1 MGLGAVFLGHVILKA
16 VEALQWHSS
25 PEHVVSAA
33 EPVELH
39 PDRYLR
45 DVSIL
50 LGNDPQQSFPE
61 DGVRLRIA
69 HFR

>member
-1 MGLGAVFLGHVILKA
+1 L
-16 VEALQWHSS
+16 S
-25 PEHVVSAA
+25 
-33 EPVELH
+33 
-39 PDRYLR
+39 